1 MRDIG
6 KRAYVY
12 AKSCGIVGKS
22 FVGRGIPRLRGL
34 DRLQELDRLIFPE
47 ESRELPG
54 QELLRDLER
63 RLTGR
68 AVKQILA
75 IVASYSRTPEP
86 LARLLRAYEYAD
98 VKSLLNHVESREAGL
113 PVFTDIKPFGT
124 VHWAAYPDL
133 TAMFRDTEFAWIAG
147 EEPESG
153 GGMHNILLQ
162 AKLDRQYYGLLWD
175 SFRRLAGKDRKAG
188 EFILGEEISLR
199 NCMWALRLRC
209 YYGMGLEKGRIFLLD
224 IPLKSGRSTQTDA
237 LAALNFPLD
246 DPPSWEKWPRKSF
259 LNPWT
264 PGEPW
269 EPDPRFFQNAASRYL
284 YRLALRS
291 FRRQPFSLDTAFCFI
306 KLKQFEEDLLTSVAE
321 GLGMGISSG
330 EILKLLEAET

>member
-1 MRDIG
+1 MRDMG

-12 AKSCGIVGKS
+12 AKACGMIGKS
-22 FVGRGIPRLRGL
+22 FVGRGIPRLRSL
-34 DRLQELDRLIFPE
+34 DRLQELDHLVFSGE
-47 ESRELPG
+47 TRELPG

-63 RLTGR
+63 RVIGR

-75 IVASYSRTPEP
+75 IVASYSKTPES
-86 LARLLRAYEYAD
+86 LVRLLRAYEYAD
-98 VKSLLNHVESREAGL
+98 VKSLLNHVGSREAGP
-113 PVFTDIKPFGT
+113 PVFTDIKPFET

-133 TAMFRDTEFAWIAG
+133 AAMFRDTEFAWIAREDPG
-147 EEPESG
+147 ALSG
-153 GGMHNILLQ
+153 MDNILLQ
-162 AKLDRQYYGLLWD
+162 AKLDRQYYGRLWD
-175 SFRRLAGKDRKAG
+175 SFRRLAGKDRKVG

-209 YYGMGLEKGRIFLLD
+209 YYGLSPDKGRIFLLD
-224 IPLKSGRSTQTDA
+224 IPLKSGCSTQTDA
-237 LAALNFPLD
+237 LAALGFPLD
-246 DPPSWEKWPRKSF
+246 DPAPWGKWPRKSF
-259 LNPWT
+259 LNPWS

-269 EPDPRFFQNAASRYL
+269 TPDPRFFQNAASRYL
-284 YRLALRS
+284 YRLALRF

-321 GLGMGISSG
+321 GLGLGISSG